1 MAAPN
6 RVIGTMT
13 VLALPKRLLI
23 SLAAFA
29 LLLAAVLQFT
39 VLLAA
44 ELQFTNSW
52 MTSRRLES
60 ASCDETNGQHGGTIC
75 ESGSTTVKEKQQH
88 VVPPI
93 ALDNPPLYGPQH
105 DSLDN
110 EALFHPHAGAR
121 FENGTLGL
129 VVNPDPARMMQQDTN
144 TTNNNRRPFPCPEPP
159 LPGIEGPGGLKC
171 LKKIREGLLESRTLL
186 AETPQEKIPRIL
198 CMVYTYKANHDN
210 LRAIARTWAK
220 DCDGFFAAS
229 TVTDHSIGAIH
240 LLHKGNETYDNMWQK
255 VRSMWAYAHDYYFDG
270 NDEFDAYYIGGDDVY
285 VAVDNL
291 RAYLLSEQ
299 VEKLQNGHLDT
310 ISQRHQDAQKW
321 ATVRPRPL
329 LLATPIYRGNKGI
342 YPSGGPGYTLNR
354 AALDLFGTEGLSKF
368 YVNNTDSREDAYMG
382 GFFQERGIYTTDT
395 RDEKGAWRYMIEGL
409 ETMYKFDGVISPIVP
424 LKMKDLYKNL
434 TYYPSID
441 GVSSQAVSFHLK
453 DYGTPAEVP
462 NLVYRYHE
470 LLNYNADCEAAEFR
484 NLTSKKRRRYIR

>member
-1 MAAPN
+1 MILYN
-6 RVIGTMT
+6 EDHLVGKMK

-29 LLLAAVLQFT
+29 LLLAAVLH
-39 VLLAA
+39 LLHDEQATR
-44 ELQFTNSW
+44 F
-52 MTSRRLES
+52 
-60 ASCDETNGQHGGTIC
+60 SCDETNGQHGGTIC
-75 ESGSTTVKEKQQH
+75 ESRSTTVKEKIRH

-93 ALDNPPLYGPQH
+93 ALDKPPLYGPQH
-105 DSLDN
+105 DSFDN

-129 VVNPDPARMMQQDTN
+129 VVNPDPARMTQQDTN

-329 LLATPIYRGNKGI
+329 LLAIPMFRVKGI

-368 YVNNTDSREDAYMG
+368 RVNSTTSQEDVYMG

-395 RDEKGAWRYMIEGL
+395 RDEKGAWRYYGGL
-409 ETMYKFDGVISPIVP
+409 EAMYKFNGVMSPVAP
-424 LKMKDLYKNL
+424 RKMKRRYKNL

-462 NLVYRYHE
+462 NLIYRYHE